1 MSRILNAPESLSFP
15 LGLLAID
22 NLESN
27 RALIF
32 SGVSYPG
39 NGEGNSKKW
48 KRNQKRMIKRKR
60 KRKEEGR

>member
-39 NGEGNSKKW
+39 NGEGNSKK
-48 KRNQKRMIKRKR
+48 
-60 KRKEEGR
+60 